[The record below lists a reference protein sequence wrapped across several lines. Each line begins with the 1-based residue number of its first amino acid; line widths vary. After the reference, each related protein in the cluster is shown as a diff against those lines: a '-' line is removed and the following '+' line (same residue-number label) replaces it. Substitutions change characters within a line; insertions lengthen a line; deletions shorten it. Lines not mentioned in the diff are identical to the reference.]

1 MSSFP
6 KRWLH
11 PQAVP
16 RGFLRLY
23 ILTLLSKGPQA
34 GYSLMQRIDER
45 TDGAWRPGPGTM
57 YPLLK
62 GLVADGLARTAPG
75 KSASGSRAYAITPKG
90 RRELSEMRESLASM
104 GRKERVIGRLF
115 SDLLPAASFVPAMV
129 NRYKEGIELLREKFS
144 EVPQP
149 ERAAYMK
156 DIRLFM
162 ESQIQWID
170 SQLEKESLSA
180 PRPVARRRR

>member
-1 MSSFP
+1 MPGFP

-23 ILTLLSKGPQA
+23 ILTVLSKGPET
-34 GYSLMQRIDER
+34 GYSIIRKIDER

-62 GLVADGLARTAPG
+62 GLVADGLAKAPTG
-75 KSASGSRAYAITPKG
+75 VSAAGTRSYAITSRG
-90 RRELSEMRESLASM
+90 RQELSKMRESLASM

-129 NRYKEGIELLREKFS
+129 NRYKEGIELFRQKVS

-149 ERAAYMK
+149 ERDAYMK
-156 DIRLFM
+156 DMRLFM
-162 ESQIQWID
+162 ESQIAWID
-170 SQLEKESLSA
+170 AQVGKGAMRTRGRSRK
-180 PRPVARRRR
+180 